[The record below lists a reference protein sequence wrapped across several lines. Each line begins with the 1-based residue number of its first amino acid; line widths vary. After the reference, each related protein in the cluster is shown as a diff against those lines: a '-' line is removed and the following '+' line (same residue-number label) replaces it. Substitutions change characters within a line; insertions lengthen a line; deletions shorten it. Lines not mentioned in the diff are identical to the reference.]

1 VPKLNKT
8 VIREWLI
15 AHNWSIA
22 RLAKECNALGM
33 GYFTTETMRNVVN
46 GIDPMAHNRIR
57 VICRVTARYGDGIT
71 YNRLVADT
79 KQTIKIR

>member
-15 AHNWSIA
+15 EHNWSIA

-33 GYFTTETMRNVVN
+33 GYFNTETMRNVVN
-46 GIDPMAHNRIR
+46 GIDPMAPGRIR
-57 VICRVTARYGDGIT
+57 VVCRVTARYGDGIP
-71 YNRLVADT
+71 YERLVAEST
-79 KQTIKIR
+79 QTDPN